1 MISHAEVQA
10 ALSAR
15 IDGEEAGLDKAV
27 VDAHL
32 AHCPECA
39 SFWERSLVLSRS
51 LSFVE
56 ADGSMSPPED
66 LSDVIYAGV
75 ETEFRKLASRR
86 LLGLSIGRVI
96 LGVLAVL
103 YILWAGQLVAG
114 SGGADMD
121 PEMASLLIGAAAVRV
136 GIAAALLLVAWKPNQ
151 IPGVLL
157 IVGAMFGFTIGFA
170 VLDAVSG
177 EATAPWLHLGMLLFT
192 SAALVFMWVADRG
205 PSNPLRTLSAGPQ

>member
-15 IDGEEAGLDKAV
+15 IDGEDTGLDNTV
-27 VDAHL
+27 IDAHL
-32 AHCPECA
+32 DHCPECS
-39 SFWERSLVLSRS
+39 SFWERSLALSRS

-56 ADGSMSPPED
+56 ADGSMAPPED

-75 ETEFRKLASRR
+75 ETEFHKLASRR

-96 LGVLAVL
+96 LAILAVL
-103 YILWAGQLVAG
+103 YIVWAGQLVVG
-114 SGGADMD
+114 SGAAEID
-121 PEMASLLIGAAAVRV
+121 PDVASLLIGAAAVRI

-157 IVGAMFGFTIGFA
+157 IVGAMFGFTVGFA

-177 EATAPWLHLGMLLFT
+177 AAPAQWLHLGMLLFT
-192 SAALVFMWVADRG
+192 CAALVFMWVADRG
-205 PSNPLRTLSAGPQ
+205 PSNPLRTLSAQPQ

>member
-15 IDGEEAGLDKAV
+15 IDGEDTGLDNSV
-27 VDAHL
+27 IDAHL
-32 AHCPECA
+32 DHCAECS
-39 SFWERSLVLSRS
+39 SFWERSLALSRS
-51 LSFVE
+51 LSIVE
-56 ADGSMSPPED
+56 ADGSMAPPDD

-75 ETEFRKLASRR
+75 ETEFHKLASRR

-96 LGVLAVL
+96 LAILAVL

-114 SGGADMD
+114 SGAAELD
-121 PEMASLLIGAAAVRV
+121 PEVASLLIGAAAVRV

-157 IVGAMFGFTIGFA
+157 IVGAMFGFTVGFA

-177 EATAPWLHLGMLLFT
+177 DTPAQWLHLGMLLFT
-192 SAALVFMWVADRG
+192 SVALVFMWVADRG